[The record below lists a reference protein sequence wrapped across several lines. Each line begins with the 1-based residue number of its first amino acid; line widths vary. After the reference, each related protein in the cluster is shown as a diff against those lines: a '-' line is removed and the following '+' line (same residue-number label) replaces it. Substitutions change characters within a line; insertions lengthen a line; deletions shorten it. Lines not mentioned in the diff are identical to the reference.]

1 MNVKEMRIAAGYSQ
15 RVLAEKSGLNINQI
29 AKIERNEIKL
39 ENMTLK
45 NAVNLAKALGVPV
58 ESFLE

>member
-1 MNVKEMRIAAGYSQ
+1 MNIKELRNVAGYSQ
-15 RVLAEKSGLNINQI
+15 RALAEKSGLNINQI

-45 NAVNLAKALGVPV
+45 NAVKLAKALGVPV
-58 ESFLE
+58 ERLLE